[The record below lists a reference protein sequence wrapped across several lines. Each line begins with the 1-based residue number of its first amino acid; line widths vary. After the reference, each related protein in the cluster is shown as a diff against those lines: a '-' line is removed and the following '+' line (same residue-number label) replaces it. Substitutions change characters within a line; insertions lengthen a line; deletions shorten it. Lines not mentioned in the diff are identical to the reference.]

1 MHIKQLVVQFADIRI
16 LAFGVLNRTGTM
28 LLNMNSH
35 AFLHPP
41 GIERDSLPGN
51 GDDDPSTSYL
61 SMGSL
66 RDSGIVIDRSSRTT
80 TIKANEVH

>member
-1 MHIKQLVVQFADIRI
+1 MYSIQLVVQFADIRI

-41 GIERDSLPGN
+41 GIERDSLPG
-51 GDDDPSTSYL
+51 DDPITSFRSTS
-61 SMGSL
+61 SL
-66 RDSGIVIDRSSRTT
+66 RDSGIVMGRSSRTT
-80 TIKANEVH
+80 IIEALEVH